1 MNVKMKKMSRDQKR
15 NRTWEKERR
24 MNRKVRE
31 QNRLMW
37 ITETRKMLQETS
49 TDDEDS
55 RAVS

>member
-24 MNRKVRE
+24 INRRVRE

-37 ITETRKMLQETS
+37 ITETRKMLQKAS
-49 TDDEDS
+49 TDK
-55 RAVS
+55 

>member
-24 MNRKVRE
+24 TNRRVRE

-37 ITETRKMLQETS
+37 ITETRKMLQDAS
-49 TDDEDS
+49 TDKQ
-55 RAVS
+55 AMVPN